1 VKIVLQ
7 DGIKDCGICSLLS
20 IVRFYGGDVSKEY
33 LREITNTTKDGVSAL
48 GLIEGATKLGFEAVG
63 VFGEINKI
71 NVNNLPCLGH
81 ILTNKSYKHFV
92 AIYKIDFDKEKI
104 HIMDPAVGKRILS
117 FTEYKILSTNNY
129 IFLKPLKKI
138 PLIKPRKIIIKE
150 IIKYLKNNKI
160 QSGVFWGL
168 TLLYFIL
175 NIIVSFHFKY
185 LIEFS
190 IQYNTTSNILI
201 ISFSIMFFYIFKYLI
216 DFVRNILLDKI
227 ILMFDSIIT
236 MKVLKQIFY
245 LPYLYYKNRTT
256 GEVIT
261 KIKDLSNIKMFLS
274 KVFCI
279 LFSDFISIII
289 FGIFLFK
296 LNYILTTWIFIVSF
310 LFVLV
315 IIFRNNKK
323 KRLIK
328 ILSNKEENINSYLI
342 ESLSNV
348 DTIKGCHLE
357 KLLFDKFYL
366 KYKKLLDSNYK
377 YNLFDN
383 FNFFIRN
390 NFISFLL
397 VIIYSYGVY
406 DVIKGDFNLTD
417 LYLYQ
422 TFMNYI
428 LSSIN
433 RIIDLI
439 SDYSNYLVS
448 VKRVEDLFV
457 IKSEKFLNNYYYY
470 AYDLTG
476 NISFKNLT
484 YKVGNKILFN
494 NLNLD
499 ILYGDKI
506 LLCGDSGCGKS
517 SLMKILMRYLYVPYG
532 MCRIKNIDINHY
544 HLENI
549 RSNITYVS
557 NNEYLFTDT
566 LYNNIV
572 FNREISDD
580 EFRKVI
586 DICEVNFVKDDNYKM
601 MVEENGFNFSN
612 GERQRIILARSLLK
626 KSSIYIFD
634 EAFSQIDIATERKI
648 IRNIFNYL
656 SDKTIIVISHRF
668 YNKKLFSRILK
679 LENGIIYEK

>member
-1 VKIVLQ
+1 MKIVLQ

-104 HIMDPAVGKRILS
+104 HIMDPAVGQRILS

-256 GEVIT
+256 GEVLSR
-261 KIKDLSNIKMFLS
+261 IKDL
-274 KVFCI
+274 
-279 LFSDFISIII
+279 
-289 FGIFLFK
+289 
-296 LNYILTTWIFIVSF
+296 
-310 LFVLV
+310 LV
-315 IIFRNNKK
+315 VKN
-323 KRLIK
+323 
-328 ILSNKEENINSYLI
+328 YLI
-342 ESLSNV
+342 EVISILIIAVGTSLPEIFTSIAAV
-348 DTIKGCHLE
+348 KKGKH
-357 KLLFDKFYL
+357 DIVV
-366 KYKKLLDSNYK
+366 KYKCPVLKEG
-377 YNLFDN
+377 
-383 FNFFIRN
+383 IA
-390 NFISFLL
+390 
-397 VIIYSYGVY
+397 
-406 DVIKGDFNLTD
+406 DVIH
-417 LYLYQ
+417 YVQ
-422 TFMNYI
+422 Q
-428 LSSIN
+428 LSH
-433 RIIDLI
+433 RT
-439 SDYSNYLVS
+439 V
-448 VKRVEDLFV
+448 
-457 IKSEKFLNNYYYY
+457 
-470 AYDLTG
+470 
-476 NISFKNLT
+476 
-484 YKVGNKILFN
+484 
-494 NLNLD
+494 
-499 ILYGDKI
+499 
-506 LLCGDSGCGKS
+506 
-517 SLMKILMRYLYVPYG
+517 
-532 MCRIKNIDINHY
+532 
-544 HLENI
+544 
-549 RSNITYVS
+549 
-557 NNEYLFTDT
+557 
-566 LYNNIV
+566 
-572 FNREISDD
+572 
-580 EFRKVI
+580 
-586 DICEVNFVKDDNYKM
+586 
-601 MVEENGFNFSN
+601 
-612 GERQRIILARSLLK
+612 RQRQLEIQHIVTQADQRRRGRRECTDDQAHPLPCGMEKRHAAGNQCLHNGYAGGQGCKSHHHKEHQSHHASCSAHGIKHLRQRHEHQAGAGGHALGAGEHVHRRNDHQTGKQRHTGIEQFDLADAAVQVH
-626 KSSIYIFD
+626 IF
-634 EAFSQIDIATERKI
+634 
-648 IRNIFNYL
+648 
-656 SDKTIIVISHRF
+656 SH
-668 YNKKLFSRILK
+668 I
-679 LENGIIYEK
+679 